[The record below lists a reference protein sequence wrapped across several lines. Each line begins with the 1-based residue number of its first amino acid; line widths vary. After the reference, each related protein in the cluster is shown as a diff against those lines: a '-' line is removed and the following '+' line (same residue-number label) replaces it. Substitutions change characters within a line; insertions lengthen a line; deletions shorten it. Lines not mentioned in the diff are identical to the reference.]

1 MKKIIILLFVSIYLL
16 NANNIEISLENK
28 SKKSSDYIFLESMND
43 SNSIKN
49 NYESLSK
56 KYNSFNLNISGNFN
70 DMIGFN
76 YEKTLNGNNFDSKEI
91 YLGTSSMKYISYKK
105 IKDDIKYSLRNTQK
119 DISTFTLFNIVDI
132 SKEEL
137 SHKKLQTL
145 DSTKNTLLNIT
156 GPKMIHRDYT
166 LEKFRLTSEYM
177 YDIAKED
184 SFKNS
189 EYFIPFIFSKQI
201 NSNFRVYGTAI
212 LSLVQYN
219 YTDISNYF
227 IDGNN
232 TKTNISYTNKFD
244 QTSNDLILV
253 KDEAPHV
260 NLHLI
265 GKYRGYEYGYK
276 ITASYDLKY
285 YSLFLTSYYKATN
298 LKNKHRLD
306 DKGFI
311 SAERGNALV
320 YNSLKFTQ
328 YYLSFGLNYKF

>member
-1 MKKIIILLFVSIYLL
+1 MLSNESSPLSIT
-16 NANNIEISLENK
+16 
-28 SKKSSDYIFLESMND
+28 IFTCES
-43 SNSIKN
+43 
-49 NYESLSK
+49 
-56 KYNSFNLNISGNFN
+56 
-70 DMIGFN
+70 
-76 YEKTLNGNNFDSKEI
+76 
-91 YLGTSSMKYISYKK
+91 
-105 IKDDIKYSLRNTQK
+105 
-119 DISTFTLFNIVDI
+119 
-132 SKEEL
+132 
-137 SHKKLQTL
+137 
-145 DSTKNTLLNIT
+145 
-156 GPKMIHRDYT
+156 
-166 LEKFRLTSEYM
+166 
-177 YDIAKED
+177 
-184 SFKNS
+184 S

-285 YSLFLTSYYKATN
+285 YSLFLTSYTN
-298 LKNKHRLD
+298 
-306 DKGFI
+306 
-311 SAERGNALV
+311 
-320 YNSLKFTQ
+320 KFSTFF
-328 YYLSFGLNYKF
+328 LSFIVSFSFNKI